1 MDCMTYQKESRRFA
15 FYPNSGKNWN
25 YTLTGL
31 IGEIGEAFNKLKK
44 LERDFQ
50 GELSK
55 EQQEEKNKKV
65 YEIIDEFGDCYWY
78 IANLASEIGVK
89 LETFSVSVSS
99 NTKMNTPFYRLA
111 GAAGA
116 LADVAIL
123 ANEED
128 NGVLS
133 ASNFGYM
140 RDYLENCYTSLW
152 YCCKVFGTDMT
163 VVAERNI
170 AKLTKRRDESKLSGS
185 GDKR

>member
-55 EQQEEKNKKV
+55 EQQEEKKKKV
-65 YEIIDEFGDCYWY
+65 DEIIDEFGDCYWY

-163 VVAERNI
+163 VVAEKNI

>member
-55 EQQEEKNKKV
+55 EQQEEKKKKV
-65 YEIIDEFGDCYWY
+65 DEIIDELGDCYWY

-89 LETFSVSVSS
+89 LETFSVSASS

-163 VVAERNI
+163 VVAEKNI

>member
-1 MDCMTYQKESRRFA
+1 MTYQKESRKFA
-15 FYPNSGKNWN
+15 IYPNPGRNWN
-25 YTLTGL
+25 YTLIGL
-31 IGEIGEAFNKLKK
+31 IGEIGESFNKLKK

-55 EQQEEKNKKV
+55 EQKEERNKKV
-65 YEIIDEFGDCYWY
+65 DEIIDELGDCYWY

-89 LETFSVSVSS
+89 LEMFSVNALSA
-99 NTKMNTPFYRLA
+99 TKMNTPFYRLA

-116 LADVAIL
+116 LADIAIM

-128 NGVLS
+128 DGTLS

-140 RDYLENCYTSLW
+140 RDYLENCYTSLY
-152 YCCKVFGTDMT
+152 YCCKMLGTDLV
-163 VVAERNI
+163 VVAEKNI

>member
-1 MDCMTYQKESRRFA
+1 MDCMTYQKESRMFA

-55 EQQEEKNKKV
+55 EQQEEKKKKV
-65 YEIIDEFGDCYWY
+65 DEIIDEFGDCYWY

-163 VVAERNI
+163 VVAEKNI